1 MIKRVINVNGYWKI
15 IVYYNVNYNLF
26 DYIVEDLK
34 AISSPVEKI
43 DRVYYNMTHFAK
55 AVTISSFKDKTSV
68 VLFNIHKNKYD
79 YINSIVHEA
88 EHVKQDMLD
97 YYAVEDVG
105 EPPAYTVGY
114 LVMKMLELNM
124 MKKLKYKKY

>member
-1 MIKRVINVNGYWKI
+1 MIKQTIDVNGYWKI

-26 DYIVEDLK
+26 DYIVDDLK
-34 AISSPVEKI
+34 AISSPVEEI
-43 DRVYYNMTHFAK
+43 DRVYYNMTHAAK
-55 AVTISSFKDKTSV
+55 AVTISSSKRKTSV

-88 EHVKQDMLD
+88 EHVKQAMLD
-97 YYAVEDVG
+97 YYDVEDAG

-114 LVMKMLELNM
+114 LVMKMLDLNM
-124 MKKLKYKKY
+124 MKYLKYKKY

>member
-26 DYIVEDLK
+26 DYIVNDLK
-34 AISSPVEKI
+34 AISSPVEEI
-43 DRVYYNMTHFAK
+43 DRVYYNMTHSAK
-55 AVTISSFKDKTSV
+55 AVTISSSKDKTSV

-88 EHVKQDMLD
+88 EHVKQAMLN
-97 YYAVEDVG
+97 YYDVEDAG

-124 MKKLKYKKY
+124 MKYLKYKKH

>member
-26 DYIVEDLK
+26 DYIVDDLK
-34 AISSPVEKI
+34 AISSPVEEI
-43 DRVYYNMTHFAK
+43 DRVYYNMTHAAK
-55 AVTISSFKDKTSV
+55 AVTISSSKHKTSI

-88 EHVKQDMLD
+88 EHVKQAMLD
-97 YYAVEDVG
+97 YYDVEDAG

-124 MKKLKYKKY
+124 MKYLKYKKY